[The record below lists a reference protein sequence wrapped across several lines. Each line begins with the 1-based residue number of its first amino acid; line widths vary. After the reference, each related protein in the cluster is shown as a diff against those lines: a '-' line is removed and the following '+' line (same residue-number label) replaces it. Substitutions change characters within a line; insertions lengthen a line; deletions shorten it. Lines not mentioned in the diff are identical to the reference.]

1 MFFLYKF
8 VPFSRFEVRDKSME
22 PFLCQGDRVLT
33 FNWGKV
39 RSGDIIVF
47 CYFERVEE
55 SKNVFM
61 IKRVSKIS
69 AKRMYVSG
77 DNKKLSSKIK
87 PIGLKQVV
95 GRVVLKY

>member
-1 MFFLYKF
+1 
-8 VPFSRFEVRDKSME
+8 ME